1 MYSLT
6 ELKIDSN
13 EVSKFGEVK
22 YHSQPGGQS
31 STKSSMCSYRPYKP
45 MHKNIKN

>member
-13 EVSKFGEVK
+13 EVFKVGWSEIPFTTWGSE
-22 YHSQPGGQS
+22 
-31 STKSSMCSYRPYKP
+31 
-45 MHKNIKN
+45 